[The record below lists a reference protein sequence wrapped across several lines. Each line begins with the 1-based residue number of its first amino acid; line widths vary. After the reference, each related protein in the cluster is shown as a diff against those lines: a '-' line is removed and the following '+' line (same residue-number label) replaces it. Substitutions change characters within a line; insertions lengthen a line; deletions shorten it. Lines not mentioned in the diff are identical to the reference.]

1 MFEILSLKNTVNFLR
16 HAVPISIL
24 SAVLV
29 AGSLVSLAT
38 KGINWGLD
46 FTGGTVVE
54 MEFSKSADLNL
65 LRAEIDADADTLGA
79 TVQNFGSSK
88 DVLVRLQVKE
98 GVKSD
103 AQVKHVMASAA
114 KLDPNVTQKRV
125 EFVGPQVGKEL
136 AEQGGLAVLVA
147 LVCILIYV
155 SFRFEWRLAAGAVA
169 ALGHDVIVTLGVFS
183 VLQLEFDL
191 TVLAGLLTVVGYSLN
206 DTIVV
211 FDRIRE
217 NFLKMRKGSPEEVV
231 NVSITQTMSRT
242 IITTGTTLITV
253 VALFLKGGTMIH
265 GFATALLMGIVVG
278 TYSSIYVASYLAI
291 RLGINREHMMP
302 VEIEK
307 EGADQ
312 PAMMP

>member
-1 MFEILSLKNTVNFLR
+1 MFQILSIKGTINFLR
-16 HAVPISIL
+16 HAVAISGLSLIL
-24 SAVLV
+24 VL
-29 AGSLVSLAT
+29 ASLGSLAV

-54 MEFSKSADLNL
+54 MEFENPVDLNK
-65 LRAEIDADADTLGA
+65 LRAALTSDETDGA
-79 TVQNFGSSK
+79 VVQNFGSSR
-88 DVLVRLQVKE
+88 DVLIRLPVKE

-103 AQVKHVMASAA
+103 LQVEHVMEAAA
-114 KLDPNVTQKRV
+114 KVDPSVTQKRV

-147 LVCILIYV
+147 LICILIYV
-155 SFRFEWRLAAGAVA
+155 SFRFEWRLALGSVA
-169 ALGHDVIVTLGVFS
+169 ALAHDVIITLGVFS
-183 VLQLEFDL
+183 MFQLEFDL
-191 TVLAGLLTVVGYSLN
+191 TVLAGVLTVVGYSLN

-217 NFLKMRKGSPEEVV
+217 NFLKMRKGTPVDVV
-231 NVSITQTMSRT
+231 NNSITQTMSRT
-242 IITTGTTLITV
+242 IITTGTTLVVV

-265 GFATALLMGIVVG
+265 GFATALLMGIFVG
-278 TYSSIYVASYLAI
+278 TFSSIYVASFLAVK
-291 RLGINREHMMP
+291 LGINREHMMP

-312 PAMMP
+312 EALMP

>member
-1 MFEILSLKNTVNFLR
+1 MFQILNIKGSINFLR

-24 SAVLV
+24 SAILVL
-29 AGSLVSLAT
+29 GSLGSLAT

-54 MEFSKSADLNL
+54 LEFSKPANL
-65 LRAEIDADADTLGA
+65 VAIREGLSTEETDGA
-79 TVQNFGSSK
+79 VVQNFGSSR
-88 DVLVRLQVKE
+88 DILIRLPVKE

-103 AQVKHVMASAA
+103 TQVAHVMEGVTQ
-114 KLDPNVTQKRV
+114 LDPAVIQKRV

-147 LVCILIYV
+147 LICILIYV
-155 SFRFEWRLAAGAVA
+155 SFRFEWRLALGSVA
-169 ALGHDVIVTLGVFS
+169 ALAHDVIITLGVFS
-183 VLQLEFDL
+183 IFQLEFDL

-217 NFLKMRKGSPEEVV
+217 NFLKLRKGSPEEVV
-231 NVSITQTMSRT
+231 NTSITQTMSRT
-242 IITTGTTLITV
+242 IITTGTTLVVV

-265 GFATALLMGIVVG
+265 GFATALLMGIFVG
-278 TYSSIYVASYLAI
+278 TFSSIYVASFLAI
-291 RLGINREHMMP
+291 KLGINREHMMP

-312 PAMMP
+312 DTLMP

>member
-1 MFEILSLKNTVNFLR
+1 MFQILSIKGTINFLR

-24 SAVLV
+24 SLILV
-29 AGSLVSLAT
+29 IGSLGSLAV

-54 MEFSKSADLNL
+54 MEFTQAVDLNK
-65 LRAEIDADADTLGA
+65 LRSVLTSDETDGA
-79 TVQNFGSSK
+79 VVQNFGSSR
-88 DVLVRLQVKE
+88 DVLIRLPVKE

-103 AQVKHVMASAA
+103 IQVEHVMEAASAV
-114 KLDPNVTQKRV
+114 DPSVVQKRV

-147 LVCILIYV
+147 LICILIYV
-155 SFRFEWRLAAGAVA
+155 SFRFEWRLAMGSVA
-169 ALGHDVIVTLGVFS
+169 ALAHDVIVTLGVFS
-183 VLQLEFDL
+183 VFQLEFDL
-191 TVLAGLLTVVGYSLN
+191 TVLAGVLTVVGYSLN

-217 NFLKMRKGSPEEVV
+217 NFLKMRKATPEDVV
-231 NVSITQTMSRT
+231 NTSITQTMSRT
-242 IITTGTTLITV
+242 IITTGTTLVVV

-265 GFATALLMGIVVG
+265 GFATALLMGIFVG
-278 TYSSIYVASYLAI
+278 TFSSIYVASFLAI
-291 RLGINREHMMP
+291 KLGINREHMMP

-312 PAMMP
+312 DALMP

>member
-1 MFEILSLKNTVNFLR
+1 MLQVLNVKGTVNFLR
-16 HAVPISIL
+16 HALPISIF

-29 AGSLVSLAT
+29 LGSIASLAT

-46 FTGGTVVE
+46 FTGRTVVE
-54 MEFSKSADLNL
+54 LEFSKPADLTAIRSGL
-65 LRAEIDADADTLGA
+65 VTEAVGGA
-79 TVQNFGSSK
+79 VVQNFGSSR
-88 DVLVRLQVKE
+88 DVLIRLPVKDDFRSEDQVN
-98 GVKSD
+98 D
-103 AQVKHVMASAA
+103 VMAAVTQLDSA
-114 KLDPNVTQKRV
+114 VIQKRV

-147 LVCILIYV
+147 LICILIYV
-155 SFRFEWRLAAGAVA
+155 SFRFEWRLALGSVA
-169 ALGHDVIVTLGVFS
+169 ALAHDIIVTLGVFS

-217 NFLKMRKGSPEEVV
+217 NFLKLRKSLPEEVV
-231 NVSITQTMSRT
+231 NISITQTMSRT
-242 IITTGTTLITV
+242 IITTGTTLVVV

-265 GFATALLMGIVVG
+265 GFATALLMGIFVG
-278 TYSSIYVASYLAI
+278 TFSSIYVASFLAI
-291 RLGINREHMMP
+291 KLGINREHMMP

-312 PAMMP
+312 ETLMP

>member
-1 MFEILSLKNTVNFLR
+1 MFQILSIKGSINFLR

-24 SAVLV
+24 SLILVL
-29 AGSLVSLAT
+29 GSLGSLAT

-54 MEFSKSADLNL
+54 MEFSSAVDLNK
-65 LRAEIDADADTLGA
+65 LRNTLTSEETDGA
-79 TVQNFGSSK
+79 VVQNFGSSR
-88 DVLVRLQVKE
+88 DVLVRLPVKE
-98 GVKSD
+98 DVKSGI
-103 AQVKHVMASAA
+103 QVAHVMEAASGI
-114 KLDPNVTQKRV
+114 DQNVTQKRV

-147 LVCILIYV
+147 LICILIYV
-155 SFRFEWRLAAGAVA
+155 SFRFEWRLALGAVA
-169 ALGHDVIVTLGVFS
+169 ALAHDVIITLGVFS
-183 VLQLEFDL
+183 LFQLEFDL
-191 TVLAGLLTVVGYSLN
+191 TVLAGVLTVVGYSLN

-217 NFLKMRKGSPEEVV
+217 NFLKMRKSTPVEIV
-231 NVSITQTMSRT
+231 NNSITQTMSRT
-242 IITTGTTLITV
+242 IITTGTTLVVV

-265 GFATALLMGIVVG
+265 GFATALLMGIFVG
-278 TYSSIYVASYLAI
+278 TFSSIYVASFLAVK
-291 RLGINREHMMP
+291 LGINREHMMP

-312 PAMMP
+312 DALMP